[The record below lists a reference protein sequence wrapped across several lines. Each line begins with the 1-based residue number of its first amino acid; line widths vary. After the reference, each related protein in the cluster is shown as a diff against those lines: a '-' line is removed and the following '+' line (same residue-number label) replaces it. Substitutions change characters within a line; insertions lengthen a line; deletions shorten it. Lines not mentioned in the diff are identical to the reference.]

1 MGGALRGLVLAVI
14 AALLGGAAGLWLVG
28 SDLFRGDDRSDAIF
42 AATPPA
48 IAPEPPPAV
57 VVEPV
62 APPPET
68 TEIVIALAPPEVPE
82 APEAP
87 EAPAPAPAPAATV
100 ELPAP
105 PIEYL
110 EDLPAWRRYAVAM
123 AEPSGPLIALVI
135 DDMGVARAWSQQVV
149 GLLGPLTLAYLPYAE
164 GLPEQTDLARL
175 AGHELIVHLPMEAD
189 SATEDTGPDALTI
202 ELDDDEIRERLDRSL
217 DRFGGY
223 VGVSNHMGSRFT
235 RDARAMAVVIDEVA
249 ARGLLYLDSRTTAET
264 VGEALA
270 RGAGV
275 PTTRRH
281 VFIDNE
287 ADAEAIA
294 ARLADLETLARKQG
308 YAVGIGHPRPETIA
322 ALARWLPALGA
333 RGFTLA
339 PISAIVAQEGA
350 AIDQAIAE

>member
-1 MGGALRGLVLAVI
+1 MGGALRGLALAVL
-14 AALLGGAAGLWLVG
+14 AALLGGATGLWLAG
-28 SDLFRGDDRSDAIF
+28 SDLFRDDDRSDEIF
-42 AATPPA
+42 AATAPA
-48 IAPEPPPAV
+48 IALEPPPMAV
-57 VVEPV
+57 VELA

-68 TEIVIALAPPEVPE
+68 TEVVVALAPPE
-82 APEAP
+82 APEAR
-87 EAPAPAPAPAATV
+87 APAAAV
-100 ELPAP
+100 EQPAP
-105 PIEYL
+105 PIEFL
-110 EDLPAWRRYAVAM
+110 EDLPAWRRYAVAIGE
-123 AEPSGPLIALVI
+123 ARGPLIALVI
-135 DDMGVARAWSQQVV
+135 DDMGMARAWSQQVV

-164 GLPEQTDLARL
+164 GLPEQTEQARL
-175 AGHELIVHLPMEAD
+175 AGHELIVHLPMEPDDPTA
-189 SATEDTGPDALTI
+189 DTGPNALTTD
-202 ELDDDEIRERLDRSL
+202 LDDDEIRDRLAWSL

-235 RDARAMAVVIDEVA
+235 GDARAMAVVIDEVV

-264 VGEALA
+264 VGEDMA
-270 RGAGV
+270 RDAGV

-287 ADAEAIA
+287 ADEDAIA

-339 PISAIVAQEGA
+339 PISAIVARDA
-350 AIDQAIAE
+350 AAVDQAEAKVE

>member
-1 MGGALRGLVLAVI
+1 MGGALRGLALAVL
-14 AALLGGAAGLWLVG
+14 AALLGGATGLWLAG
-28 SDLFRGDDRSDAIF
+28 SDLFRDDDRSDEIF
-42 AATPPA
+42 AATAPA
-48 IAPEPPPAV
+48 IALEPPPMAV
-57 VVEPV
+57 VELA

-68 TEIVIALAPPEVPE
+68 TEVVVALAPPE
-82 APEAP
+82 APEAR
-87 EAPAPAPAPAATV
+87 APAAAV
-100 ELPAP
+100 EQPAP
-105 PIEYL
+105 PIEFL
-110 EDLPAWRRYAVAM
+110 EDLPAWRRYAVAIGE
-123 AEPSGPLIALVI
+123 ARGPLIALVI
-135 DDMGVARAWSQQVV
+135 DDMGMARAWSQQVV

-164 GLPEQTDLARL
+164 GLPEQTEQARL
-175 AGHELIVHLPMEAD
+175 AGHELIVHLPMEPDDPTA
-189 SATEDTGPDALTI
+189 DTGPNALTTD
-202 ELDDDEIRERLDRSL
+202 LDDDEIRDRIAWSL

-235 RDARAMAVVIDEVA
+235 GDARAMAVVIDEVV

-264 VGEALA
+264 VGEDMA
-270 RGAGV
+270 RDAGV

-287 ADAEAIA
+287 ADEDAIA

-339 PISAIVAQEGA
+339 PISAIVARDA
-350 AIDQAIAE
+350 AAVDQAEAKVE

>member
-48 IAPEPPPAV
+48 IALEPPPAV
-57 VVEPV
+57 VDEPV

-68 TEIVIALAPPEVPE
+68 TEIVIALAPPEAPETPE
-82 APEAP
+82 APE
-87 EAPAPAPAPAATV
+87 APAPAATV

-164 GLPEQTDLARL
+164 GLPEQTELARL

-189 SATEDTGPDALTI
+189 DLTADSGPDALTI
-202 ELDDDEIRERLDRSL
+202 ELDDDEIRELLDRSL

-287 ADAEAIA
+287 ADEDAIA
-294 ARLADLETLARKQG
+294 ARLADLEKLARKQG

-339 PISAIVAQEGA
+339 PISAIVGREAA
-350 AIDQAIAE
+350 AIDRAKAE

>member
-1 MGGALRGLVLAVI
+1 MGGALRGLALAVL
-14 AALLGGAAGLWLVG
+14 AALLGGATGLWLAV
-28 SDLFRGDDRSDAIF
+28 SDLFRDDDRSDEIF
-42 AATPPA
+42 AATAPA
-48 IAPEPPPAV
+48 IALEPPPMAV
-57 VVEPV
+57 VELA

-68 TEIVIALAPPEVPE
+68 TEVVVALAPPE
-82 APEAP
+82 APEAR
-87 EAPAPAPAPAATV
+87 APAAAV
-100 ELPAP
+100 EQPAP
-105 PIEYL
+105 PIEFL
-110 EDLPAWRRYAVAM
+110 EDLPAWRRYAVAIGE
-123 AEPSGPLIALVI
+123 ARGPLIALVI
-135 DDMGVARAWSQQVV
+135 DDMGMARAWSQQVV

-164 GLPEQTDLARL
+164 GLPEQTEQARL
-175 AGHELIVHLPMEAD
+175 AGHELIVHLPMEPDDPTA
-189 SATEDTGPDALTI
+189 DTGPNALTTD
-202 ELDDDEIRERLDRSL
+202 LDDDEIRDRLAWSL

-235 RDARAMAVVIDEVA
+235 GDARAMAVVIDEVV

-264 VGEALA
+264 VGEDMA
-270 RGAGV
+270 RDAGV

-287 ADAEAIA
+287 ADEDAIA

-339 PISAIVAQEGA
+339 PISAIVARDA
-350 AIDQAIAE
+350 AAVDQAEAKVE

>member
-14 AALLGGAAGLWLVG
+14 AALLGGAAGLWLAG
-28 SDLFRGDDRSDAIF
+28 SDLFLGDDRSDAIF
-42 AATPPA
+42 AATSPA
-48 IAPEPPPAV
+48 IALEPPPAV
-57 VVEPV
+57 VVEPA

-68 TEIVIALAPPEVPE
+68 TEIVIALAPPD

-87 EAPAPAPAPAATV
+87 EAPAPATTV
-100 ELPAP
+100 EPPAP
-105 PIEYL
+105 PVEYL
-110 EDLPAWRRYAVAM
+110 EDLPAWRRYAVALGE
-123 AEPSGPLIALVI
+123 ARGPLIALVI
-135 DDMGVARAWSQQVV
+135 DDMGMARAWSQQVV

-164 GLPEQTDLARL
+164 GLPEQTEQARL

-189 SATEDTGPDALTI
+189 DQTADTGPDALTI
-202 ELDDDEIRERLDRSL
+202 ELDDDEIREHLAWSL
-217 DRFGGY
+217 ERFGGY

-235 RDARAMAVVIDEVA
+235 RDARAMAVVIDEA
-249 ARGLLYLDSRTTAET
+249 ARRGLLFLDSRTTAET
-264 VGEALA
+264 VGEELA
-270 RGAGV
+270 RDAGV

-287 ADAEAIA
+287 ADEDAIA
-294 ARLADLETLARKQG
+294 ARLAELETLARKQG

-339 PISAIVAQEGA
+339 PISAIVGREAS
-350 AIDQAIAE
+350 AIDQAKAEVE

>member
-1 MGGALRGLVLAVI
+1 MGGALRGLALAVL
-14 AALLGGAAGLWLVG
+14 AALLGGATGLWLAG
-28 SDLFRGDDRSDAIF
+28 SDLFRDDDRSDEIF
-42 AATPPA
+42 AATAPA
-48 IAPEPPPAV
+48 IALEPPPMAV
-57 VVEPV
+57 VELA

-68 TEIVIALAPPEVPE
+68 TEVVVALAPPE
-82 APEAP
+82 APEAR
-87 EAPAPAPAPAATV
+87 APAAAV
-100 ELPAP
+100 EQPAP
-105 PIEYL
+105 PIEFL
-110 EDLPAWRRYAVAM
+110 EDLPAWRRYAVAIGE
-123 AEPSGPLIALVI
+123 ARGPLIALVI
-135 DDMGVARAWSQQVV
+135 DDMGMARAWSQQVV

-164 GLPEQTDLARL
+164 GLPEQTEQARL
-175 AGHELIVHLPMEAD
+175 AGHELIVHLPMEPDDPTA
-189 SATEDTGPDALTI
+189 DTGPNALTTD
-202 ELDDDEIRERLDRSL
+202 LDDDEIRDRLAWSL

-235 RDARAMAVVIDEVA
+235 GDARAMAVVIDEVV

-264 VGEALA
+264 VGEDMA
-270 RGAGV
+270 RDAGV

-287 ADAEAIA
+287 ADEDAIA

-339 PISAIVAQEGA
+339 PLSAIVARDA
-350 AIDQAIAE
+350 AAVDQAEAKVE

>member
-1 MGGALRGLVLAVI
+1 MGAALRGLVLAVI
-14 AALLGGAAGLWLVG
+14 AALLGGATGLWLAG
-28 SDLFRGDDRSDAIF
+28 SDLFRGDDPDDAIF
-42 AATPPA
+42 AAMPPA
-48 IAPEPPPAV
+48 VALEPPPAV

-68 TEIVIALAPPEVPE
+68 TEIVIALAPPE
-82 APEAP
+82 APE
-87 EAPAPAPAPAATV
+87 APAPAATV

-164 GLPEQTDLARL
+164 GLPEQTELARL

-189 SATEDTGPDALTI
+189 SVTEDTGPDALTI
-202 ELDDDEIRERLDRSL
+202 ELDDDEIREQLAWSL
-217 DRFGGY
+217 ERFGGY

-287 ADAEAIA
+287 ADEDAIA
-294 ARLADLETLARKQG
+294 ARLVDLERLAKKQG

-322 ALARWLPALGA
+322 ALARWLPELGA

-339 PISAIVAQEGA
+339 PISAIVAREA
-350 AIDQAIAE
+350 AAVDQAKAE

>member
-1 MGGALRGLVLAVI
+1 MGAALRGLALAVI
-14 AALLGGAAGLWLVG
+14 AALLGGATGLWLAG
-28 SDLFRGDDRSDAIF
+28 GDLFRGDDRSDAIF
-42 AATPPA
+42 AATSPA
-48 IAPEPPPAV
+48 IALEPPPTAGV
-57 VVEPV
+57 VVDEPA

-68 TEIVIALAPPEVPE
+68 TEIVVALAPPE
-82 APEAP
+82 
-87 EAPAPAPAPAATV
+87 PAAPAAAV
-100 ELPAP
+100 ERPAP
-105 PIEYL
+105 PVEFL

-123 AEPSGPLIALVI
+123 GEARGPLIALVV
-135 DDMGVARAWSQQVV
+135 DDMGMARAWSQQVV

-164 GLPEQTDLARL
+164 GLAAQTEQARL

-189 SATEDTGPDALTI
+189 DLTADTGPNALTT
-202 ELDDDEIRERLDRSL
+202 ELDDDEIRERLAWSL
-217 DRFGGY
+217 ERFGGY

-235 RDARAMAVVIDEVA
+235 GDARAMAVVIDETA
-249 ARGLLYLDSRTTAET
+249 RRGLLFLDSRTTAET
-264 VGEALA
+264 VGEELA

-287 ADAEAIA
+287 ADEDAVA
-294 ARLADLETLARKQG
+294 ARLADLEELARKQG

-339 PISAIVAQEGA
+339 PISAIVSREAA
-350 AIDQAIAE
+350 AIDQAKVE

>member
-1 MGGALRGLVLAVI
+1 MGGALRGLALAVL
-14 AALLGGAAGLWLVG
+14 AALLGGATGLWLAG
-28 SDLFRGDDRSDAIF
+28 SDLFRDDDRSDEIF
-42 AATPPA
+42 AATAPA
-48 IAPEPPPAV
+48 IALEPPPMAV
-57 VVEPV
+57 VELA

-68 TEIVIALAPPEVPE
+68 TEVVVALAPPE
-82 APEAP
+82 APEAR
-87 EAPAPAPAPAATV
+87 APAAAV
-100 ELPAP
+100 EQPAP
-105 PIEYL
+105 PIESL
-110 EDLPAWRRYAVAM
+110 EDLPAWRRYAVAIGE
-123 AEPSGPLIALVI
+123 ARGPLIALVI
-135 DDMGVARAWSQQVV
+135 DDMGMARAWSQQVV

-164 GLPEQTDLARL
+164 GLPEQTEQARL
-175 AGHELIVHLPMEAD
+175 AGHELIVHLPMEPDDPTA
-189 SATEDTGPDALTI
+189 DTGPNALTTD
-202 ELDDDEIRERLDRSL
+202 LDDDEIRDRLAWSL

-235 RDARAMAVVIDEVA
+235 GDARAMAVVIDEVV

-264 VGEALA
+264 VGEDMA
-270 RGAGV
+270 RDAGV

-287 ADAEAIA
+287 ADEDAIA

-339 PISAIVAQEGA
+339 PISAIVARDA
-350 AIDQAIAE
+350 AAVDQAEAKVE